1 MQDFEP
7 YFCTVEKCD
16 APFDL
21 ITTFEDLLQ
30 HLQDRHVEERFHISL
45 PNGEHQ
51 ELDEAGI
58 EDYFTQKG
66 GVSEE
71 DLSEIKESTR
81 RKGAYLFDSCPF
93 CGGYPDVLEK
103 DFPDLDAPEAQIQLR
118 RHIKT
123 HMQSMALFFPPYRE
137 DAFDNKAD
145 ARSSILSSVAERAQ
159 HSAASQVI
167 SAGGLEEPQDFQS
180 VCSTEG
186 CDCKDKGRLSADE
199 LAELLRLPASAE
211 TDNMSEDADFWPSI
225 SPALSRY
232 GYAALTEE
240 DCHEDPILSRFL
252 ESDEIWEGGRTVSN
266 HLRHT
271 YCSSLIPAQSTHNVH
286 LSQFLFSIFL
296 APASVT
302 AWYLKIIT
310 SHWPTCGTFQ

>member
-21 ITTFEDLLQ
+21 INTFEDLMQ
-30 HLQDRHVEERFHISL
+30 HLQDRHVEERFHFDL
-45 PNGEHQ
+45 PNGEHK
-51 ELDEAGI
+51 EFDEAGI

-66 GVSEE
+66 GVSKE
-71 DLSEIKESTR
+71 DMSELKEAAR

-103 DFPDLDAPEAQIQLR
+103 DFPDRNAPEAQIQLR

-145 ARSSILSSVAERAQ
+145 AKSSILSSVAERAQ
-159 HSAASQVI
+159 HSAASQVA
-167 SAGGLEEPQDFQS
+167 SSSEDPQDFQS
-180 VCSTEG
+180 ICSTED

-199 LAELLRLPASAE
+199 LAELRLPASA
-211 TDNMSEDADFWPSI
+211 DIDDKSEDGDLWAGI
-225 SPALSRY
+225 SPDLSRY
-232 GYAALTEE
+232 GYEALTEE
-240 DCHEDPILSRFL
+240 DCHQDPILSHLL
-252 ESDEIWEGGRTVSN
+252 ESDQVWDEASTVSS
-266 HLRHT
+266 HLRHF
-271 YCSSLIPAQSTHNVH
+271 YYSRLFPIHSTCNVH
-286 LSQFLFSIFL
+286 RSRSPFILFFR
-296 APASVT
+296 PALVSDYSL
-302 AWYLKIIT
+302 YLTIT
-310 SHWPTCGTFQ
+310 NYQ